1 MIHLANNYNYRF
13 LNDNTKV
20 FTVTKQ
26 KQQLGRHIIQHPQR
40 LHYYTEAYLSRDN
53 QEIRNA
59 LLGFAEHQKCV
70 NWHGRICRVEKQIQ
84 YPKMVDVNL
93 DNIPEIRDFSLKDM
107 KYMSDLL
114 HMPLIVIIS
123 EDINTNEY
131 SVFYYRH
138 KVVQWLM

>member
-20 FTVTKQ
+20 FVVTKQ
-26 KQQLGRHIIQHPQR
+26 KQSLGKHVFQHPQR

-59 LLGFAEHQKCV
+59 LLGFVEYEKCV
-70 NWHGRICRVEKQIQ
+70 NWHERICRVENQIH
-84 YPKMVDVNL
+84 YPEMIGVNL
-93 DNIPEIRDFSLKDM
+93 ENTPEIRDFNLKDM
-107 KYMSDLL
+107 KYMSNLL

-123 EDINTNEY
+123 EDASADEY

-138 KVVQWLM
+138 KVAQWLN